1 MSCIAVLFSLRSHS
15 SAALDAAEVALIT
28 LRCFGH
34 SLTFSFR
41 DCFRMVS
48 LPQVAITNLLISNIV
63 VLTTEY
69 DCSNAKALP
78 ASGQQLLEGWLFSW
92 WFCSRHCETWCE
104 LVLSCV
110 GNFIVCERTFHIHN
124 VQRFSLELGCRSSTT
139 LGYAMLSSLEM
150 KTSSPAPTFLEDSS
164 DWLCHVML
172 PCSLALHERE
182 NGRLPGGVIQIQSI
196 AM

>member
-92 WFCSRHCETWCE
+92 WFCSRHCETWC
-104 LVLSCV
+104 
-110 GNFIVCERTFHIHN
+110 
-124 VQRFSLELGCRSSTT
+124 
-139 LGYAMLSSLEM
+139 Y
-150 KTSSPAPTFLEDSS
+150 
-164 DWLCHVML
+164 
-172 PCSLALHERE
+172 LALKIVLIARDLLHASCAVFLARIWLRTSGDTGTGNAFHAGNE
-182 NGRLPGGVIQIQSI
+182 NVFPSANILGRLQ
-196 AM
+196 